1 MIYPLMQVKEVLLE
15 FKLTIVTDT
24 PLKCPLKWEKSS
36 VSIRKNKRIV
46 AAWTMLGWLLILA
59 ISALCSIKRHLRIQ
73 FLSGK

>member
-1 MIYPLMQVKEVLLE
+1 MIYPLMQVKEVLLK

-46 AAWTMLGWLLILA
+46 AAWTMLDWWPILA
-59 ISALCSIKRHLRIQ
+59 SSPLCSKKDI
-73 FLSGK
+73 

>member
-46 AAWTMLGWLLILA
+46 AA
-59 ISALCSIKRHLRIQ
+59 
-73 FLSGK
+73 